1 MAMQGNILAR
11 ERRGAFQT
19 GEPCVKAEQL
29 AALLPQHSIFAS
41 CSEAELADIILHGT
55 YQSFKKGRD
64 IVTQG
69 DEGTSLFILL
79 SGAARI
85 SMVASNGREI
95 ILDYAEPGSV
105 IGEIALLDGGERTA
119 SVTALEETGGLRL
132 SREAFE
138 RIVAQH
144 HGMALRIMRELAR
157 RLRQANATI
166 ESDRAYASGPRLARF
181 LQRLSLSGG
190 SDGRLRLDL
199 SQGELGMF
207 AGMSREQI
215 NRQLGAWSDSG
226 IIALESG
233 RIRILDN
240 TLLSE
245 IAETAD

>member
-1 MAMQGNILAR
+1 M
-11 ERRGAFQT
+11 
-19 GEPCVKAEQL
+19 KAEQL
-29 AALLPQHSIFAS
+29 SALLPQHSIFAS
-41 CSEAELADIILHGT
+41 CSEEELAAIILHGALHS
-55 YQSFKKGRD
+55 YKKGRD
-64 IVTQG
+64 IVAQG

-79 SGAARI
+79 TGTARI

-119 SVTALEETGGLRL
+119 SVTALEEVSALRL
-132 SREAFE
+132 SRESFE
-138 RIVAQH
+138 SIVSQH

-166 ESDRAYASGPRLARF
+166 ESDRAYATGPRLARF
-181 LQRLSLSGG
+181 LQRLTLSGG

-226 IIALESG
+226 IIALQGG
-233 RIRILDN
+233 RIRITDS
-240 TLLSE
+240 TLLAE
-245 IAETAD
+245 IAETAE